1 MAFPTDK
8 DFDKYFDKSEEEEK
22 KTPDAPFTNAKGVH
36 PNNFGWI
43 QAQLSDDWM
52 AYLWERADAS
62 TGSWKYKLAGHIES
76 SKKLIDVD
84 NVFFEGVIKHLINA
98 YHGSFGTDITN
109 IAMSNSQVKAGH
121 IMQNWWV
128 NYQKAGD
135 FQPTH
140 NHSGLYSFVIWMK
153 IPFTYQE
160 QNEIPIAKESNAK
173 RVSAFEFNYIDILGN
188 CRDFTYELG
197 PTAEGTI
204 VFFPARLNHLVY
216 PFYNC
221 DEERVSIS
229 GNIGLDYTKGV
240 PPVPDGYGDEQ
251 SEHFQLAHGYEK
263 YFKSSEPDLG
273 SRGRE
278 ESWKKTTLPIN
289 NNSNTLPKQRV
300 VVQELDKQEM
310 NQVGQVSEMTPR
322 NNEQDSFD
330 DWKSLRNVKYAKM
343 DDTFFT

>member
-8 DFDKYFDKSEEEEK
+8 DFDKYFDKPEEEEK
-22 KTPDAPFTNAKGVH
+22 KTPAYPFTNVKGIH

-84 NVFFEGVIKHLINA
+84 NVFYNGCLEPLVNA
-98 YHGSFGTDITN
+98 YQNSFGKDLSN

-160 QNEIPIAKESNAK
+160 QNEIAIAKDSNAK

-188 CRDFTYELG
+188 ARDFTYELG

-204 VFFPARLNHLVY
+204 VLFPARLNHLVY

-229 GNIGLDYTKGV
+229 GNIGLDYTKGI
-240 PPVPDGYGDEQ
+240 PASPEGFGDEA
-251 SEHFQLAHGYEK
+251 SEQFQVAHGYENYYDPPRK
-263 YFKSSEPDLG
+263 PNAMGEDT
-273 SRGRE
+273 
-278 ESWKKTTLPIN
+278 WKKTTLPIN
-289 NNSNTLPKQRV
+289 DNSNTLPTQQV
-300 VVQELDKQEM
+300 SVQEL
-310 NQVGQVSEMTPR
+310 GQASEMTPR
-322 NNEQDSFD
+322 NNEQGSFD
-330 DWKSLRNVKYAKM
+330 DWKSLRNNKYAKM